1 VKKYRI
7 YIDETGNPNL
17 KSSENDNHRFLSLTG
32 VIFELDYVNDLLYYD
47 MEAFKR
53 KYFQFHV
60 DEPII
65 FHRKDM
71 VNYRGVFRVLRNDE
85 IIKTSFNQ
93 ELLLKFE
100 EWNYQVITILI
111 DKKEHNETYKVW
123 KYDPYHYCLSV
134 LLERYLFYLEDKKAV
149 GDVMIESRGGKE
161 DMRLKDSFSRIYNNG
176 TDYTLAKKYQDF
188 LTSKE
193 LKVKPKKY
201 NITGL
206 QIADLIAHPSRR
218 DILIEY
224 NLMEKKKEVFGDS
237 VISILR
243 KSKYYR
249 KFNKIIGYGIKKL
262 P

>member
-1 VKKYRI
+1 MKKYRI

-93 ELLLKFE
+93 EKQRGQVLNYKFL
-100 EWNYQVITILI
+100 IFIL
-111 DKKEHNETYKVW
+111 
-123 KYDPYHYCLSV
+123 
-134 LLERYLFYLEDKKAV
+134 
-149 GDVMIESRGGKE
+149 
-161 DMRLKDSFSRIYNNG
+161 
-176 TDYTLAKKYQDF
+176 F
-188 LTSKE
+188 L
-193 LKVKPKKY
+193 
-201 NITGL
+201 
-206 QIADLIAHPSRR
+206 
-218 DILIEY
+218 
-224 NLMEKKKEVFGDS
+224 
-237 VISILR
+237 
-243 KSKYYR
+243 
-249 KFNKIIGYGIKKL
+249 
-262 P
+262 